1 MHSKTKKI
9 FTFLE
14 FDENVQMPAY
24 IYLCLKTWKKYLSD
38 EYKIVILNS
47 KNIEKFISKS
57 LLPDISKLKQRY
69 PFPRFRTAQAL
80 QYNHKSGGKGIS
92 V

>member
-1 MHSKTKKI
+1 MN
-9 FTFLE
+9 L
-14 FDENVQMPAY
+14 M
-24 IYLCLKTWKKYLSD
+24 KTWKKYLSD

-69 PFPRFRTAQAL
+69 PFPRFCDYIAAL
-80 QYNHKSGGKGIS
+80 VLYENGGIFLDADTIITEKFKDEE
-92 V
+92 VLY